1 MLIGYNLL
9 HVITLR
15 HTFVKGSETK
25 FNLSSPPVA
34 CRHCLLGEKI
44 SCQIGQVFVVLKRTG
59 MFVIYVDNIVFD
71 DQSTPPTSKRRF
83 CWSLTFYTK
92 LIAVCII
99 ASCAVVIA

>member
-1 MLIGYNLL
+1 M
-9 HVITLR
+9 
-15 HTFVKGSETK
+15 KGCETK

-44 SCQIGQVFVVLKRTG
+44 SCLIGQVFVVRESTG

-83 CWSLTFYTK
+83 RCSLTFYTT

-99 ASCAVVIA
+99 VSCVATLS